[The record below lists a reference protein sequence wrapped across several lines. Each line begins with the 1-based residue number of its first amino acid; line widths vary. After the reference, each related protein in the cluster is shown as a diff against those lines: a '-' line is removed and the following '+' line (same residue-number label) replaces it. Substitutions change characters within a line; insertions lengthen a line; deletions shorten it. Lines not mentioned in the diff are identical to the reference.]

1 VEKRVLLPMRE
12 YSWGLCWGGAKVN
25 RGNTIG
31 REKMLL
37 LNAEREVTRSFSIN
51 MIYSM
56 QKGVVEIG
64 RQ

>member
-1 VEKRVLLPMRE
+1 MENRVLLTMRE
-12 YSWGLCWGGAKVN
+12 YYWGLCLGGSKVN